1 MVCHFQWQ
9 GVEDCSCQEGLL
21 RDCGRVGYRTS
32 VTLDQEYAD
41 KFGSVFTVEAEYLTK
56 IKTAFCLLP
65 TDSSSS
71 YGELYFSTCLS
82 KWLDGCKFICNYNL
96 IN

>member
-9 GVEDCSCQEGLL
+9 GIEDCSCQEGLL

-56 IKTAFCLLP
+56 MKTAFFPFP

-71 YGELYFSTCLS
+71 
-82 KWLDGCKFICNYNL
+82 
-96 IN
+96 